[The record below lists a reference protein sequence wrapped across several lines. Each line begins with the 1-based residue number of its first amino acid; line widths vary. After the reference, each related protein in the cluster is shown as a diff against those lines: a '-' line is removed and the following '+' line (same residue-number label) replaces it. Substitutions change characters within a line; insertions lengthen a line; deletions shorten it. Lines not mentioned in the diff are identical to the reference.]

1 MARLAFDNEFLVIC
15 GQQFARHGKVIRG
28 PFKTIAKLAKNG
40 WSDRSKILAHVT
52 SSGDVW
58 HEVEFRTAKEA
69 KEALAT
75 LRAKKGSMSFAE
87 YNRRCQG
94 EFEVQHA

>member
-58 HEVEFRTAKEA
+58 HEVEFKTAKEA
-69 KEALAT
+69 KEAFAT